1 MITHNMLKCNQGG
14 HMRHIK
20 KRKLTKAGKIIVVAS
35 ILIIIGFA
43 ILIKSILIAP
53 EKEEEIIP
61 TITPTAI
68 PEVIVEE
75 PKSFTFIGVGDN
87 LYHGAL
93 YYRQRMAGNGYN
105 FDTYYDGTREYSENA
120 DLAYINMETI
130 CNGDEHYELSS
141 YPLFN
146 GPKEVIDAV
155 YNAGF
160 DWWSISSN
168 HSLDTGANGLLEQL
182 NTIHEKYPDIITTGS
197 HTSLEDKNTPIVKE
211 INGIKVG
218 FLGYTYGLNGLIVPE
233 DKEWLVSMINK
244 DQMKIDMEALSK
256 VSDIQMVAMHWGVE
270 YSTSISEEQ
279 KDLTKYLNELG
290 AEVIIGTHP
299 HVIEPAEIYHGEN
312 QDTLVYYSL
321 GNYTSAQD
329 AAPRMVGGMASFTV
343 NYDPNTFET
352 SFTDVKFIPT
362 VTWFD
367 GGFNDWKTYT
377 LADYNNDLYA
387 THRHVYDFDLSK
399 EWVTNFVKEVMGE
412 SQDIEIVYE

>member
-1 MITHNMLKCNQGG
+1 
-14 HMRHIK
+14 MRHIK
-20 KRKLTKAGKIIVVAS
+20 KRKLTKAGKFIVVAS
-35 ILIIIGFA
+35 ILIIIGFS
-43 ILIKSILIAP
+43 ILIKSILTIP

-61 TITPTAI
+61 TSTPTAI

-105 FDTYYDGTREYSENA
+105 FDTYYDGTRGYSENA

-412 SQDIEIVYE
+412 SEDIEIVYE